1 MIFSPALTNGAQ
13 IFQLTGGVQ
22 GLAQVTYACA
32 SYPSAGTVTLEYQPT
47 GSSVW
52 VLAKGN
58 SQEPSTQPATAQA
71 QWEFYA
77 SASQVRLTFT
87 SVTGGSSALLA
98 VSQITERGF
107 PPGVFEGNRA
117 LNIQTY
123 TETNVKRG
131 VQFETSAFIPSVLAA
146 ANVDV
151 LIVTGPL
158 PVTIKNRSIAT
169 TAVTATYTLY
179 KNPTATAGTSVPI
192 YNLNANPAIAQA
204 TGVAINLTATTTS
217 VGTQIAAP
225 VYIVG
230 STGNGQ
236 AVLGTFDTLGIERQL
251 APNTTYLARFS
262 NTSAATCSVAVS
274 STYFEGFTDLPLS

>member
-1 MIFSPALTNGAQ
+1 MIFSPALTNGQQ

-47 GSSVW
+47 GSSIW

-58 SQEPSTQPATAQA
+58 SQEPSTQTATAQA

-87 SVTGGSSALLA
+87 GVTGGSSALLA

-131 VQFETSAFIPSVLAA
+131 VQFETSSFVPTIAAA

-151 LIVTGPL
+151 IITTGSL
-158 PVTIKNRSIAT
+158 PVTIKNREIAT
-169 TAVTATYTLY
+169 TATTATYTLY
-179 KNPTATAGTSVPI
+179 KNPTATLGTAVPI

-204 TGVAINLTATTTS
+204 TQVAINLAGVTTS
-217 VGTQIAAP
+217 PGNQVAAT
-225 VYIVG
+225 VYIIG
-230 STGNGQ
+230 SAGNGQ

-251 APNTTYLARFS
+251 APNTTYLARFT
-262 NTSAATCSVAVS
+262 NTGAATCSAAVS
-274 STYFEGFTDLPLS
+274 TTYFEGITDLPLS